1 MLTRVP
7 LRAVLFDWDGTLL
20 DSYQADA
27 RAYLAMFQALGIP
40 WGLSELAQHY
50 SPDWHCVYRAASLPP
65 ERWAEADRL
74 WRHFYLSERPAL
86 QPGARHVLQRIA
98 RRYRL
103 GLVTS
108 GSAWRVRAQLRA
120 FGLGGLFS
128 ARVFAEESP
137 RRKPHPAPLLLAL
150 RRIGCEPAACLYVG
164 DAPEDVAMARRAG
177 VPVVGVMG
185 HSPVPERLRQARPD
199 ALIARI
205 AALPGLLVRRNER
218 AV

>member
-1 MLTRVP
+1 MLNRVP

-27 RAYLAMFQALGIP
+27 RAYLAMFAALGIP
-40 WGLSELAQHY
+40 WSLAELEQHY

-65 ERWAEADRL
+65 ERWAEADAL
-74 WRHFYLSERPAL
+74 WRRFYRGERPAL
-86 QPGARHVLQRIA
+86 QPGARLVLERLA

-108 GSAWRVRAQLRA
+108 GSAWRVRAQLRHFA
-120 FGLGGLFS
+120 LSRLFA
-128 ARVFAEESP
+128 ARVFGDDAP
-137 RRKPHPAPLLLAL
+137 RRKPHPAPLRLAL
-150 RRIGCEPAACLYVG
+150 RRIGCEPSACIYVG

-177 VPVVGVMG
+177 VTVVGVIG
-185 HSPVPERLRQARPD
+185 HSPVPARLRGARPD

-205 AALPGLLVRRNER
+205 AALPGLLARS
-218 AV
+218 